1 MVTKEEINNKINDK
15 LYDELADYLKA
26 LAHPTRLR
34 ILKALINGE
43 MCVKSLWEELG
54 LQQSNVSQHL
64 TTLKS
69 RGIISSRREGAKIC
83 YSVVDP
89 RAREVLQ
96 ILLEAEA
103 KTESPPSEEN

>member
-1 MVTKEEINNKINDK
+1 MVVKDEKREQINER
-15 LYDELADYLKA
+15 LYSDLADYLKA

-34 ILKALINGE
+34 ILKALLNGE
-43 MCVKSLWEELG
+43 MCVKSLWEELD

-89 RAREVLQ
+89 RAKEVLQ
-96 ILLEAEA
+96 ILLE
-103 KTESPPSEEN
+103 SPPSEED

>member
-1 MVTKEEINNKINDK
+1 MVVKDEKREQINER
-15 LYDELADYLKA
+15 LYSDLADYLKA

-34 ILKALINGE
+34 ILKALLNGE
-43 MCVKSLWEELG
+43 MCVKSLWEELD

-83 YSVVDP
+83 YSLVDP
-89 RAREVLQ
+89 RAKEVLQ
-96 ILLEAEA
+96 ILLE
-103 KTESPPSEEN
+103 SPPSEED

>member
-1 MVTKEEINNKINDK
+1 MVVKDEKREQINER
-15 LYDELADYLKA
+15 LYSDLADYLKA

-34 ILKALINGE
+34 ILKALLNGE

-89 RAREVLQ
+89 RAKEVLQ
-96 ILLEAEA
+96 ILLE
-103 KTESPPSEEN
+103 SPPSEED

>member
-1 MVTKEEINNKINDK
+1 MTVKDEKREQINER
-15 LYDELADYLKA
+15 LYSDLADYLKA

-34 ILKALINGE
+34 ILKALLNGE
-43 MCVKSLWEELG
+43 MCVKSMWEELD

-89 RAREVLQ
+89 RAKEVLQ
-96 ILLEAEA
+96 ILLE
-103 KTESPPSEEN
+103 SPPSEED

>member
-1 MVTKEEINNKINDK
+1 MVVKDEKREQINER
-15 LYDELADYLKA
+15 LYSDLADYLKA

-34 ILKALINGE
+34 ILKALLNGE
-43 MCVKSLWEELG
+43 MCVKSMWEELD

-83 YSVVDP
+83 YSLVDP
-89 RAREVLQ
+89 RAKEVLQ
-96 ILLEAEA
+96 ILLE
-103 KTESPPSEEN
+103 SPPSEED

>member
-1 MVTKEEINNKINDK
+1 MTAKEEINDR

-83 YSVVDP
+83 CSVVDP
-89 RAREVLQ
+89 RAKEVLQ
-96 ILLEAEA
+96 ILLEAQA
-103 KTESPPSEEN
+103 ISSPSEED

>member
-1 MVTKEEINNKINDK
+1 VVKDEKREQINER
-15 LYDELADYLKA
+15 LYSDLADYLKA

-34 ILKALINGE
+34 ILKALLNGE
-43 MCVKSLWEELG
+43 MCVKSMWEELD

-89 RAREVLQ
+89 RAKEVLQ
-96 ILLEAEA
+96 ILLE
-103 KTESPPSEEN
+103 SPPSEED

>member
-1 MVTKEEINNKINDK
+1 MVAKEEKKEQISEKMYSD
-15 LYDELADYLKA
+15 LADYLKA

-34 ILKALINGE
+34 ILRALLNGE

-64 TTLKS
+64 TTLRS
-69 RGIISSRREGAKIC
+69 RGIITSRREGAKIC

-89 RAREVLQ
+89 KAKEVLQ
-96 ILLEAEA
+96 VLL
-103 KTESPPSEEN
+103 ESPPSEKD